1 MKRDRTRA
9 ALVAAAADLI
19 AENGYDR
26 LSLERVAAQAGM
38 TRGAIYGN
46 FKNKE
51 ELIYAVVLARWKP
64 IRPTLKPGAPLREQ
78 LRIIG
83 RSVAETIRTRRGAAA
98 RTLSFQLYALTH
110 QEMRARVASENVEM
124 YRQVEQW
131 LLQHIAASELPM
143 PAARFVRTLHALSDG
158 MLLLGSLTPEVVSD
172 DDVIGAFEALAP

>member
-1 MKRDRTRA
+1 MKRERTRA

-19 AENGYDR
+19 TEHGYDR
-26 LSLERVAAQAGM
+26 LSLERVAERAGM

-83 RSVAETIRTRRGAAA
+83 RSVAETISTRRGAAV

-110 QEMRARVASENVEM
+110 REMRARVASENAEM
-124 YRQVEQW
+124 YGQVEQW
-131 LLQHIAASELPM
+131 LLQHVAASELPM

-158 MLLLGSLTPEVVSD
+158 LLLLGSLTPELVTD
-172 DDVIGAFEALAP
+172 DDVIGAFEALAG